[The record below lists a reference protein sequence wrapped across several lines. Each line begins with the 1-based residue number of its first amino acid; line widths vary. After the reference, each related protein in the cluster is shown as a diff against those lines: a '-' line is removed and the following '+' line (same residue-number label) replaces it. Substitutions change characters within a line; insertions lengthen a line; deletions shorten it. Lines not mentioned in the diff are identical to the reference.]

1 MSSEKVLITLSAR
14 AIWGMTEDIP
24 VLVMPVLVIV
34 IAFAV
39 LLGFLLIIPF
49 LSGIADALSEKA
61 KRTKAEKAVL
71 PAPPTSKLFWT
82 AIIAVLLIGSIGSF
96 AVGWNLRPQPSGRP
110 VLTGEIPIGAI
121 LALTGDLGSYG
132 TRERVAIE
140 IAQDDINAYLKAVG
154 ANFTI
159 RVLAEDTET
168 KPDVCLTK
176 VQSLAAR
183 GVKAMIG
190 PLSSG
195 EIRNIKGYIDTN
207 HIVIVSQS
215 STATDLSIPGDYVF
229 RLVTDD
235 NPQGRVLAKAFWE
248 KGIKAAFLMYRGDT
262 YGDGLA
268 RVFNQTFTSL
278 GGTVIDSVRYNYE
291 ATTFSVELNALNP
304 KVQQAIQQYGADKV
318 AIELI
323 SFEEGAQI
331 LLQAVDYPALLSVTW
346 FGCDGGAM
354 SSRIASQAGVQAAQV
369 KLLSTIFSSA
379 HSAKWA
385 SLRDRMIARM
395 SEEPDE
401 YSYIAYDCTWVLA
414 LSILSANNYDGAAI
428 KAALPSVANNYFGTS
443 GWTQLNAAGDRAG
456 GDYAI
461 YAVVQKGAGY
471 DWERAATYFF
481 ASDSISWNP
490 GF

>member
-1 MSSEKVLITLSAR
+1 MGLITLSAR
-14 AIWGMTEDIP
+14 TIWTTGEDIP
-24 VLVMPVLVIV
+24 VLIPALVVV
-34 IAFAV
+34 IALVV
-39 LLGFLLIIPF
+39 LLSFLLIIPF
-49 LSGIADALSEKA
+49 ISRIADVWSEWA
-61 KRTKAEKAVL
+61 KRPKAEKAIP
-71 PAPPTSKLFWT
+71 PAPPTSKLFWAAT
-82 AIIAVLLIGSIGSF
+82 IAVLLIGSF
-96 AVGWNLRPQPSGRP
+96 AGGWYLRPQPSGRP

-121 LALTGDLGSYG
+121 LALTGDLASYG
-132 TRERVAIE
+132 AREKVAIE
-140 IAQDDINAYLKAVG
+140 MAQSDINAYLKAVG

-159 RVLAEDTET
+159 RVLVEDTET

-176 VQSLAAR
+176 LQSLAAR
-183 GVKAMIG
+183 GVKAVIG

-195 EIRNIKGYIDTN
+195 EIRNIKGYCDTN

-215 STATDLSIPGDYVF
+215 STATDLSIAGDYVF

-235 NPQGRVLAKAFWE
+235 NPQGRVLGKAFWE
-248 KGIKAAFLMYRGDT
+248 KGIRAAFLMYRGDT

-304 KVQQAIQQYGADKV
+304 KVQQAIQQYGADHV

-331 LLQAVDYPALLSVTW
+331 LLQAVDYPALLSIKW
-346 FGCDGGAM
+346 WGCDGGAM
-354 SSRIASQAGVQAAQV
+354 SSRIASQAGAQAAQV
-369 KLLSTIFSSA
+369 GLYSTIFSSA

-385 SLRDRMIARM
+385 SLRARMIASM

-401 YSYIAYDCTWVLA
+401 YSYIAYDCTWVIA
-414 LSILSANNYDGAAI
+414 LSILGANNYDGAAI
-428 KAALPSVANNYFGTS
+428 KAAMPSVANAFFGAS
-443 GWTQLNAAGDRAG
+443 GWTQLNDAGDRAG

-461 YAVVQKGAGY
+461 YAVVPKGAGF
-471 DWERAATYFF
+471 DWDRAGTYFF